1 MDLLLMAQSAVD
13 SVVRFLLVKVSL
25 AKEVLALLNN
35 VLLPNSK
42 LVKPMPV
49 LLPCVLNKTSKPLS
63 KLDVTRMPVL

>member
-1 MDLLLMAQSAVD
+1 M
-13 SVVRFLLVKVSL
+13 LVKVSL

-63 KLDVTRMPVL
+63 KLDVTRMPVH